1 MRPRTAFDPKSRY
14 LFRAVV
20 ILACLVAALSS
31 TDMLGTSSAATSVTF
46 TPAADAYVDS
56 SAPTSNYGT
65 STQLRVDASPT
76 VRSYLRFNVQGVTAP
91 VASATLR
98 VYANSSQSTGYT
110 AYRVANNT
118 WGETTLN
125 YGNAPALGTSIGS
138 SGAVN
143 SATWTSVNVTTYIT
157 GNGTW
162 SLALVTTNSTAL
174 SLASR
179 ESGANA
185 PQLIITLAAVTP
197 TNTATATSTNTAT
210 KTFTPINTATRT
222 PTSTSTNTPL
232 STSTPTSTKT
242 PTNTATATNTPLPP
256 TATNTPTNTVIPTLT
271 NTPTS
276 TATATLTNTPTDT
289 PTSTAT
295 STLTN
300 TPTQTATATATPTAT
315 ATSTPTD
322 TATPTNTPTDTAT
335 FTPTSTATDTATP
348 TLTNTPTDTPTDTAT
363 FTPTSTATDTATP
376 TLTNTPTDTPTN
388 TATPTATNT
397 PTNTLL
403 ATDTPTNTATPT
415 LTSTATLTP
424 TNTPTVTNTPT
435 PTVSPNPSLRAVSSG
450 NNGAGT
456 TSLTLNT
463 PAGVATGDVMVAHVV
478 VRATSTTITPPSG
491 WVLIRRDNTTSSIG
505 VALYYKIASAPEP
518 AGQTFTFSSAEQ
530 ASGGIAAY
538 SGVNNSSPIDA
549 SSGQYNPSTGTI
561 TAPSVTTTFSN
572 DQLLFFAAD
581 TTATT
586 VTPPAGMTQ
595 QWLATTTQ
603 TTSEMADQALS
614 SAGSTGTRVGTAG
627 STSSSNIGE
636 LVALKPANGTSAT
649 PTNTPASSPTVT
661 PTPLPTTAGDPVIVA
676 AGDIACD
683 PANTNFSGSSSGSC
697 QMVPTAN
704 LIAGIHPSAVLDLGD
719 NQYYCGSLTAFQQSY
734 DLSWGNFKSITHP
747 SVGNHEYLTSGGTGC
762 DASNANAAGYFAY
775 FGSSAGTLG
784 QGYYSYNLGSW
795 HLIALNSNCG
805 NAGGCSASSP
815 QGQWLTA
822 DLAAHPNTCTL
833 AYWHIPVWSSGG
845 RASPNML
852 ALTTILY
859 NNNADL
865 ILDAHDHLYERF
877 APQDPSSNLDLT
889 RGIRSFVVGTGGANH
904 TSFTTTLFPNSEVR
918 NDTAFGVLKLTLH
931 PSSYDWNFVPVP
943 GQSFTDSGTQNC
955 H

>member
-1 MRPRTAFDPKSRY
+1 MRLSTAFDPRIRY
-14 LFRAVV
+14 LARAVV
-20 ILACLVAALSS
+20 ILGCLIAALDNV
-31 TDMLGTSSAATSVTF
+31 DMLSITSAATSVTF
-46 TPAADAYVDS
+46 TPVADAYVDS
-56 SAPTSNYGT
+56 SSPTSNFGT
-65 STQLRVDASPT
+65 STQIRVDGSPT
-76 VRSYLRFNVQGVTAP
+76 VRSYLRFSVSGLTTP
-91 VASATLR
+91 VASAVLR

-110 AYRVANNT
+110 AYQESNNT
-118 WGETTLN
+118 WGETTIN

-138 SGAVN
+138 SGAVSSN
-143 SATWTSVNVTTYIT
+143 TWTSVNVTTYIT

-162 SLALVTTNSTAL
+162 SLALATTNSTAL

-185 PQLIITLAAVTP
+185 PQLVITLASVTP
-197 TNTATATSTNTAT
+197 TNTATATSAAT
-210 KTFTPINTATRT
+210 KTFTP
-222 PTSTSTNTPL
+222 TNTPL
-232 STSTPTSTKT
+232 STNTPTRTATATNTSLPPT
-242 PTNTATATNTPLPP
+242 PTNTPLLPTATNTSLPPTATNTPANTATATNTALPP
-256 TATNTPTNTVIPTLT
+256 TATNTPTNTAIPTLT
-271 NTPTS
+271 NTPT
-276 TATATLTNTPTDT
+276 N
-289 PTSTAT
+289 
-295 STLTN
+295 
-300 TPTQTATATATPTAT
+300 TATPTV
-315 ATSTPTD
+315 
-322 TATPTNTPTDTAT
+322 
-335 FTPTSTATDTATP
+335 
-348 TLTNTPTDTPTDTAT
+348 TDTPTDTAT
-363 FTPTSTATDTATP
+363 PSNTPTNTPISTPTNTPTNTATAT
-376 TLTNTPTDTPTN
+376 LANTPTDTPTN
-388 TATPTATNT
+388 TATPTQTITPTNTLQATDTPTSTATPTLTNTATITPTNT
-397 PTNTLL
+397 PTNT
-403 ATDTPTNTATPT
+403 PTASPTAT
-415 LTSTATLTP
+415 STPA
-424 TNTPTVTNTPT
+424 PTVALNI
-435 PTVSPNPSLRAVSSG
+435 SLRAVSFG

-463 PAGVATGDVMVAHVV
+463 PAGVLTGDVMVAHVV
-478 VRATSTTITPPSG
+478 VRATSTVITPPGG

-505 VALYYKIASAPEP
+505 VALYYKIASASEP

-530 ASGGIAAY
+530 ASGGIGAY

-595 QWLATTTQ
+595 RWLATTTQ
-603 TTSEMADQALS
+603 TTSEMADQALG
-614 SAGSTGTRVGTAG
+614 SAGATGTRVGTAA
-627 STSSSNIGE
+627 STSTSNIGE

-649 PTNTPASSPTVT
+649 PTNTPASAPTLT
-661 PTPLPTTAGDPVIVA
+661 PTPLPTTSGDPVIVT

-683 PANTNFSGSSSGSC
+683 PANSNFSGTSSGSC
-697 QMVPTAN
+697 QMGATAN
-704 LIAGIHPSAVLDLGD
+704 LIGGIRPSAVLDLGD

-734 DLSWGNFKSITHP
+734 QLSWGSYKSITHP

-762 DASNANAAGYFAY
+762 DSTNTNAAGYFTY
-775 FGSSAGTLG
+775 FGSAAGTQG
-784 QGYYSYNLGSW
+784 QGYYSYNIGTW

-822 DLAAHPNTCTL
+822 DLASHSNMCTL

-845 RASPNML
+845 RASSNML

-877 APQDPSSNLDLT
+877 EPQDPSSNLDLA

-904 TSFTTTLFPNSEVR
+904 TSFTATIMPNSEVR
-918 NDTAFGVLKLTLH
+918 NDKTFGVLKLTLH
-931 PSSYDWNFVPVP
+931 PSSFDWNFVPVP
-943 GQSFTDSGTQNC
+943 GQTFTDSGTQNC